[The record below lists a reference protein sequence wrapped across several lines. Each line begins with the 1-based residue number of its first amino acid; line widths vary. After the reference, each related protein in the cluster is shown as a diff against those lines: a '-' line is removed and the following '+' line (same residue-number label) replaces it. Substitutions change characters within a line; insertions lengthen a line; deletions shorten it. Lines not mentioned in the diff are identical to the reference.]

1 MKNTIV
7 YFLFSLSLFNY
18 SFAQNQ
24 TDMQEGLEVA
34 TIGGGCFWCVEA
46 VYQRLKGV
54 EKVVSGYAGGE
65 TTNPTYEEICTGN
78 TGHAEV
84 TQIIYDPSI
93 ITYEDII
100 EIFWHVHDPTTLN
113 RQGNDVGTQ
122 YRSIILY
129 HNDEQKA
136 IAENSIQK
144 FEAEK
149 IWGDKS
155 FTTQVVPLDI
165 FYEAEA
171 YHQNYFNN
179 NPNQGY
185 CTYVVA
191 PKVQKF
197 QKDYKDRLKEE
208 VEN

>member
-1 MKNTIV
+1 MKNNV
-7 YFLFSLSLFNY
+7 FYFLISFTLFNY

-24 TDMQEGLEVA
+24 TDMKEGLEVA

-46 VYQRLKGV
+46 VYQRLNGV
-54 EKVVSGYAGGE
+54 EKVVSGYAGGD
-65 TTNPTYEEICTGN
+65 TKNPTYKEICTGTTN
-78 TGHAEV
+78 HAEV
-84 TQIIYDPSI
+84 TQIYYDPSI

-113 RQGNDVGTQ
+113 RQGNDIGTQ

-129 HNDEQKA
+129 HNDEQKT
-136 IAENSIQK
+136 IAEGSKTK

-149 IWGDKS
+149 IWGNKS

-165 FYEAEA
+165 FYQAEE

-197 QKDYKDRLKEE
+197 QKDYKERLKEG